1 MSLVAFLPLL
11 TAPAYNSAAG
21 VDFNVVMLGTGQ
33 LVEVQG
39 TAEGEPFSQGQ
50 MQELVAL
57 ADTGIRKLF
66 LAQKDAIDEWRSSR

>member
-1 MSLVAFLPLL
+1 
-11 TAPAYNSAAG
+11 
-21 VDFNVVMLGTGQ
+21 MLGTGQ